1 MTEIDFA
8 VSVGARESG
17 FSRFDFGSAPRGASR
32 IQYGGQQIS
41 MVEFKLLAK
50 VISTLGEAAQGG
62 EDIDIRISVA
72 LGDLQSGSAKLLRL
86 FVEEGY
92 DWNVISSLLDEQVPP
107 YTTSLDAK
115 VPGESI
121 VGVLYSRKRGRWA
134 AIHRAPDGRE
144 EGPVWAATEAL
155 ARRAAGLAGI
165 MSQERI
171 GQKWIGQ
178 DQQAQPKLPDKP
190 PRESPRESVDEPAD
204 ESAGAGGTEPEAEEE
219 PSDWKI
225 LF

>member
-1 MTEIDFA
+1 
-8 VSVGARESG
+8 
-17 FSRFDFGSAPRGASR
+17 
-32 IQYGGQQIS
+32 
-41 MVEFKLLAK
+41 MVEFNLLAK
-50 VISTLGEAAQGG
+50 VIPSLGEAPQGG

-107 YTTSLDAK
+107 YTTSLDAN
-115 VPGESI
+115 VPGETI

-134 AIHRAPDGRE
+134 AIHRGPDGRE

-165 MSQERI
+165 MSQEKM
-171 GQKWIGQ
+171 GQERMSQGRIGQ